1 MSRLQN
7 CDQVLFA
14 DMRIALGRGNRC
26 VSEKLLYHSDIGT
39 ILQKQSSNRVAQ
51 HVRRYM
57 SLDSRPKFE
66 LIIRNKSL
74 QPEQFHG
81 SFDKTLA

>member
-1 MSRLQN
+1 MSHLQN

-26 VSEKLLYHSDIGT
+26 VSEKLLYHSDIDT

-51 HVRRYM
+51 LCGGR
-57 SLDSRPKFE
+57 S
-66 LIIRNKSL
+66 IIAQNLS
-74 QPEQFHG
+74 
-81 SFDKTLA
+81 